1 MNWLVCELCKVCLL
15 LIENCLYISSIFIL
29 IRFGGGLLQYG
40 THLNTMHLHSCMD
53 SKAVF
58 SNQVLPQLLLNPNK
72 IRLRRCRCAIYFDCV
87 PEPFRV
93 SDKINGSRTHLVN
106 PKNDLFFGLCE
117 RCRGKQREFKVKNAD
132 HKKEVD
138 KAYCL
143 REDIKERRREKEQT
157 PEFKEWRRKNQQ
169 QPHIVERKKEYNQ
182 RPEVIEKRKEYSER
196 KKEYNKR
203 PEVREKVNARFHERY
218 HNDMVFRFRFN
229 LSAMLNKKVHAVLN
243 DKMSDKNTMEYLG
256 CSIREFMDHIEDQ
269 FQPDMTWDNYG
280 RIEGT
285 RCWELDHIIPA
296 MYREDGRE
304 PTVEDLKKR
313 SHYTNFQP
321 LWADENESK
330 GNRFIGKMCDEL
342 NDLKII

>member
-1 MNWLVCELCKVCLL
+1 
-15 LIENCLYISSIFIL
+15 
-29 IRFGGGLLQYG
+29 
-40 THLNTMHLHSCMD
+40 MD

-58 SNQVLPQLLLNPNK
+58 SNKVLPQLLLNPNK

-106 PKNDLFFGLCE
+106 PKNDRFFGLCE
-117 RCRGKQREFKVKNAD
+117 RCRGKQKEQKVRNKEHIKESSKTYRE
-132 HKKEVD
+132 
-138 KAYCL
+138 

-157 PEFKEWRRKNQQ
+157 HEFKEWRRKNQQ
-169 QPHIVERKKEYNQ
+169 QPHIVERKKEYSQ
-182 RPEVIEKRKEYSER
+182 RPEVIEKNNER

-218 HNDMVFRFRFN
+218 HNDMVFRLRSV
-229 LSAMLNKKVHAVLN
+229 LSGLLNKKVRAVLN
-243 DKMSDKNTMEYLG
+243 DKMPNKNTMEYLG
-256 CSIREFMDHIEDQ
+256 CSIQEFMDHIEDQ

-285 RCWELDHIIPA
+285 RCWELDHIVPA

-304 PTVEDLKKR
+304 PTVEDLIKR